1 MSIVIRL
8 KRTCMKSVSEVKFRG
23 NLNCIFE
30 IKNQDQDLSGEF
42 ILLITTLKKGEF
54 QQYSSYST
62 ISSSFSIP
70 YLQNISIPCIV
81 FLQRR
86 DENSYLIIKKPLFLS
101 SEFFVK
107 TLSTEDEALQVFKQ
121 SSYSHQQSIF

>member
-1 MSIVIRL
+1 
-8 KRTCMKSVSEVKFRG
+8 MKSVSEVKFRG
-23 NLNCIFE
+23 NLNCIFV

-54 QQYSSYST
+54 QQYSSYSI